1 MNKANFEDLQIF
13 QLAEKL
19 ADMIWDI
26 VINWNSFEK
35 DTIGKQF
42 TRAVDSIGANIAEGN
57 GRYNLQDNL
66 RFIKIARDSLYE
78 TRYWLKRADIRKLLV
93 NEQLDNI
100 EAIINELSPKL
111 NAYLKYLDMTIKK
124 QNK

>member
-1 MNKANFEDLQIF
+1 MNKANFEYLQIF

-42 TRAVDSIGANIAEGN
+42 TPAVDSIGANIAEGN

-66 RFIKIARDSLYE
+66 RFIKIARGSLYK
-78 TRYWLKRADIRKLLV
+78 TRY
-93 NEQLDNI
+93 
-100 EAIINELSPKL
+100 
-111 NAYLKYLDMTIKK
+111 
-124 QNK
+124 